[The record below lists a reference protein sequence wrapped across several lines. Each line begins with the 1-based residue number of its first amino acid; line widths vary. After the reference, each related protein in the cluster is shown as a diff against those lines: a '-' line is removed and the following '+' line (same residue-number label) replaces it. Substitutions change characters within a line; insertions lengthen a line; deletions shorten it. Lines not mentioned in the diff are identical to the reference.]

1 MIGNI
6 KLGIVLPTW
15 LTRMCPAN
23 HSCGADD
30 VNVELY
36 YLFSSADI
44 FGDVSLWS
52 LFLGLFGAGIKYNH
66 DPKLCY
72 SASKLGIG

>member
-15 LTRMCPAN
+15 LTRTCPAN

-44 FGDVSLWS
+44 LEMFNFSPC
-52 LFLGLFGAGIKYNH
+52 FYAYLGRVLNITMTQNCVVLH
-66 DPKLCY
+66 PN
-72 SASKLGIG
+72 

>member
-15 LTRMCPAN
+15 LTRTCPAN

-44 FGDVSLWS
+44 FGDV
-52 LFLGLFGAGIKYNH
+52 
-66 DPKLCY
+66 
-72 SASKLGIG
+72 